1 MNKIVIGTANFNSN
15 YGFEKRRVSKKNIKK
30 IITFAKK
37 NRIINFDTA
46 IDYSIPKNFFQFKNQ
61 RNFKIISKFN
71 IPKKNSKK
79 FIKNFENKI
88 LHHINYIGI
97 NNLEGLLFHNIQDIK
112 NKNFNHLINIIKL
125 LKKKKII
132 KKFGFSIY
140 NPNEIN
146 LILNKVKPDIIQAPL
161 NLFDQR
167 ILNQGYLNIL
177 KKKKIEIHIRSIF
190 LQGTLVSPI
199 NQIIKSK
206 LPFKLLEKIRDL
218 EKFCK
223 KNNITRLEICSDFI
237 NKIKKI
243 DKIIIGTKNDSQLEK
258 IVYLFKNQKKK
269 KLSLNYDQFQQF
281 NTKIIDPRKWK
292 KIKE

>member
-15 YGFEKRRVSKKNIKK
+15 YGFEKTQVSEKNIKK
-30 IITFAKK
+30 IIIFAKK
-37 NRIINFDTA
+37 NGIQTFDTA

-61 RNFKIISKFN
+61 RNFKIITKFN
-71 IPKKNSKK
+71 IPKTNSKK
-79 FIKNFENKI
+79 FIKNFENNI

-97 NNLEGLLFHNIQDIK
+97 NNLEGLLFHNTQDIK
-112 NKNFNHLINIIKL
+112 NKNFNHLINAIKL

-132 KKFGFSIY
+132 KKFGFSVY

-146 LILNKVKPDIIQAPL
+146 LIIKKVKPDIIQAPL

-206 LPFKLLEKIRDL
+206 LPFKLLQKISHL

-223 KNNITRLEICSDFI
+223 KNNVTRLEICSDFI

-243 DKIIIGTKNDSQLEK
+243 DKIIIGTKNDSQLKK

-269 KLSLNYDQFQQF
+269 KLSLNYDQFQEL
-281 NTKIIDPRKWK
+281 NIKIIDPRKWK